1 MGGAE
6 ESGNVHPT
14 AWTPLLTHTRP
25 LLVVIR
31 RFLSG
36 SGMLSWDMA
45 SRFRNKNS
53 LWVLVFM
60 CPGAAPGLSC
70 SLAPWLPHF
79 RGAGWQCHTFSL
91 TSSVTPQ
98 TLSCKPSYQMLG
110 LILSAAPAALR
121 LSGSG
126 YNQHCRQKEKRKREG
141 VFLEN
146 IPWCGNLRPHRAS
159 SGLQP

>member
-53 LWVLVFM
+53 LWVLVFSV
-60 CPGAAPGLSC
+60 CPGAAP
-70 SLAPWLPHF
+70 WLP
-79 RGAGWQCHTFSL
+79 GSPILEVLAGN
-91 TSSVTPQ
+91 VTHSP
-98 TLSCKPSYQMLG
+98 
-110 LILSAAPAALR
+110 
-121 LSGSG
+121 
-126 YNQHCRQKEKRKREG
+126 
-141 VFLEN
+141 
-146 IPWCGNLRPHRAS
+146 
-159 SGLQP
+159 